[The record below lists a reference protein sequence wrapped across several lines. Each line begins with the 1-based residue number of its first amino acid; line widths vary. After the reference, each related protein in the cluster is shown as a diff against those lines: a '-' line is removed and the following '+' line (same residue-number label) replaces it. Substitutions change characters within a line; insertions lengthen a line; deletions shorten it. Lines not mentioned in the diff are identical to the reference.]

1 MRASKQEAPAIPG
14 QAVSAAPA
22 KKAEKVRSSRFEW
35 ESKAGDH
42 ETPAPQS
49 KSARNSLL
57 TLLATWLKKLFSI
70 DRNFFDKDDDATP
83 SAA

>member
-1 MRASKQEAPAIPG
+1 MRDPKQEAPAIPG

-22 KKAEKVRSSRFEW
+22 KAEKVRSSRYEW
-35 ESKAGDH
+35 ESKPGDH
-42 ETPAPQS
+42 EPPAPQS

-57 TLLATWLKKLFSI
+57 TGLVTWLKKLFST

>member
-1 MRASKQEAPAIPG
+1 MRDSKQEAPAIPR

-22 KKAEKVRSSRFEW
+22 RKAEKVRSSRYEW
-35 ESKAGDH
+35 ESKTGDH
-42 ETPAPQS
+42 EPPPPQR

-57 TLLATWLKKLFSI
+57 AGLVTWLKKLFST
-70 DRNFFDKDDDATP
+70 DRNFFDKDNDATP

>member
-1 MRASKQEAPAIPG
+1 MKDPKQEAPAVPG

-22 KKAEKVRSSRFEW
+22 KKAEKVRSSRYEW
-35 ESKAGDH
+35 ESRTGEA

-49 KSARNSLL
+49 NSARSSVPARLVM
-57 TLLATWLKKLFSI
+57 WFKKLFSA

>member
-1 MRASKQEAPAIPG
+1 MRDPKQEAPAIPG

-22 KKAEKVRSSRFEW
+22 NNAEKVRSSRYEW

-49 KSARNSLL
+49 KPVRNSLL
-57 TLLATWLKKLFSI
+57 AWLVMWLKKMFST